1 MKFYIDESGNT
12 GGATSTGKAY
22 DFDGQPTFA
31 LAAIGLQDQDEIA
44 AVVAEIRAAH
54 RIPAGELKSKSLTGK
69 PEFVR
74 DLVGA
79 ICDRAPPCFIE
90 VVDKKFF
97 VVMNMVSS
105 HVLPP
110 SSGILGSPKAHLI
123 QNAFADFLYHFT
135 PAEVFDAFISA
146 CQAPSDA
153 ALRSS
158 FGALLAFLNQFPAS
172 DVSAACREMANMS
185 FSDYEEMLAGEVPTA
200 FAQFLPSPDTGKR
213 GKPVS
218 MLPNLSS
225 LTNIYARI
233 NLYYERDLSAIE
245 LVHDEQLQ
253 FDQILANNKQAAE
266 ALGDQ
271 AVNFFTPHAN
281 YNFSASAPLTFAK
294 SHDSIGLQLADVIAG
309 FCMRYI
315 KDWLSDPRSISG
327 AAHATFARLCRLSDS
342 GTVCGVNLVVT
353 NELAHRVFGPV
364 WRG

>member
-31 LAAIGLQDQDEIA
+31 LAAIGLHDQAAIA
-44 AVVAEIRAAH
+44 AVVEEIRSAH
-54 RIPAGELKSKSLTGK
+54 RVPAGELKSKSLTGK

-74 DLVGA
+74 DLVDA

-90 VVDKKFF
+90 VVDKRYYL
-97 VVMNMVSS
+97 VMNMVSS

-110 SSGILGSPKAHLI
+110 STGILGNPQAHFV

-135 PAEVFDAFISA
+135 PAEVFDAFIAA

-153 ALRSS
+153 TLRSS
-158 FGALLAFLNQFPAS
+158 FGALLDFLDRFPAGE
-172 DVSAACREMANMS
+172 VSAACREMTNLS
-185 FSDYEEMLAGEVPTA
+185 FSDYEEMLADEVPTA
-200 FAQFLPSPDTGKR
+200 YAQFLPSPDTGKR

-233 NLYYERDLSAIE
+233 NLHYQRDLSTIE

-253 FDQILANNKQAAE
+253 FDQILSNNKQAAE
-266 ALGDQ
+266 ALGGQ
-271 AVNFFTPHAN
+271 AANFFTPHAD
-281 YNFSASAPLTFAK
+281 YNFGASAPLTFAK

-315 KDWLSDPRSISG
+315 KDWLSDPRNISG

-342 GTVCGVNLVVT
+342 GTVCGVNLTAT
-353 NELAHRVFGPV
+353 NELAHRVFSPV

>member
-12 GGATSTGKAY
+12 GGATNSGKAY

-31 LAAIGLQDQDEIA
+31 LAALGLHDQEAIA
-44 AVVAEIRAAH
+44 AVVEEIRAAH
-54 RIPAGELKSKSLTGK
+54 RIPAGELKSKSLTGQ

-74 DLVGA
+74 DLVDA
-79 ICDRAPPCFIE
+79 ICDRTSPCFIE

-97 VVMNMVSS
+97 VVTNIVNS

-110 SSGILGSPKAHLI
+110 SSGILAEPGAHVV
-123 QNAFADFLYHFT
+123 QNALADFLYDT
-135 PAEVFDAFISA
+135 APVEVFDAFIAA
-146 CQAPSDA
+146 CRTPTDA
-153 ALRSS
+153 TVRSS
-158 FGALLAFLNQFPAS
+158 FGTLLEFLDRHQGSEACS
-172 DVSAACREMANMS
+172 ACREMTRLS
-185 FSDYEEMLAGEVPTA
+185 LSDYEEMLAEEGPGA
-200 FAQFLPSPDTGKR
+200 YSNFLPSPDIGKR

-233 NLYYERDLSAIE
+233 NLHYQRDLSAIE

-253 FDQILANNKQAAE
+253 FDQILANNKQATE

-271 AVNFFTPHAN
+271 AANFFTPHAD
-281 YNFSASAPLTFAK
+281 YNFSSTASLTFAK
-294 SHDSIGLQLADVIAG
+294 SHDSIGLQLADVIGG

-327 AAHATFARLCRLSDS
+327 AAHATFARLCRLSDG
-342 GTVCGVNLVVT
+342 GTVCGVNLIVT
-353 NELAHRVFGPV
+353 NELAHRVFSPV
-364 WRG
+364 WQN

>member
-1 MKFYIDESGNT
+1 MKFFFDESGNT
-12 GGATSTGKAY
+12 GGETSTGKAY

-31 LAAIGLQDQDEIA
+31 LAAIGLHDQDATA
-44 AVVAEIRAAH
+44 AVVEEIRSAH

-74 DLVGA
+74 DLVDA

-90 VVDKKFF
+90 VVDKRFY

-110 SSGILGSPKAHLI
+110 STGILGSPQAHFV

-135 PAEVFDAFISA
+135 PAEVFDAFIAA

-158 FGALLAFLNQFPAS
+158 FGALLEFLDRFPAS
-172 DVSAACREMANMS
+172 EVAVACREMTCLS
-185 FSDYEEMLAGEVPTA
+185 LSDYDEMLADKVPTA
-200 FAQFLPSPDTGKR
+200 YARFLPSPDTGKR

-233 NLYYERDLSAIE
+233 NRHYKRDLSAIE

-253 FDQILANNKQAAE
+253 YDQILTNNKQAAE
-266 ALGDQ
+266 ALGEH
-271 AVNFFTPHAN
+271 AVNFFTPHAD
-281 YNFSASAPLTFAK
+281 YKFSAAAPLTFAK

-315 KDWLSDPRSISG
+315 KDWLCDPRGISD
-327 AAHATFARLCRLSDS
+327 AAHATFERLRGLRDN

-353 NELAHRVFGPV
+353 NQLAHQVLFPAYRD
-364 WRG
+364 